1 MQLQVSVII
10 EGRVDRKE
18 GCGCGATGV
27 GDGELAMGVGDGEGG
42 NREGE
47 TGMGK

>member
-18 GCGCGATGV
+18 GWGWGATG
-27 GDGELAMGVGDGEGG
+27 GGDGEGG
-42 NREGE
+42 NKEGE
-47 TGMGK
+47 TGMGNEEG

>member
-18 GCGCGATGV
+18 GGWWGWGATGG
-27 GDGELAMGVGDGEGG
+27 GDKEWG
-42 NREGE
+42 NGEGE
-47 TGMGK
+47 TGCGNEEG